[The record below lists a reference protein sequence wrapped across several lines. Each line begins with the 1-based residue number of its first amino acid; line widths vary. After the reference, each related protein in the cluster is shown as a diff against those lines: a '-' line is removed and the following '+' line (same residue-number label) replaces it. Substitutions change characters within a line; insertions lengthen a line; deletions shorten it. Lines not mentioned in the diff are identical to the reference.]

1 MTTDEMYMSR
11 AIRLAMSGAVHVSPN
26 PMVGALIVAPDG
38 RVIGEGFHRRFGEAH
53 AEVNALA
60 SVADVDLPLIP
71 LSTCYVT
78 LEPCSHY
85 GKTPPCAQLL
95 CRHHPRRVVVGTVDP
110 NPRVAGRGIKMLQ
123 DAGIEVVSDVL
134 AQECRNLNRR
144 FFTSQ
149 LLRRPWILLKWAESS
164 SGDMCLPDGSPITI
178 SSPLTKVLMHRQRS
192 LCDAI
197 MVGTNTLL
205 HDNPSLDNRL
215 WPGNSP
221 RPVLFASKAISPR
234 VAESL
239 KAFSRDPII
248 LDPNIPL
255 VQNMNSLF
263 SDYHISS
270 LMVEGGRRLLDS
282 FIKAQL
288 YDEIRVERVL

>member
-11 AIRLAMSGAVHVSPN
+11 AIRLAMSGAGHVSPN

-60 SVADVDLPLIP
+60 SVADVDIPLIP

-234 VAESL
+234 VAERL

-248 LDPNIPL
+248 LDTNIPL
-255 VQNMNSLF
+255 AQNMNSLF

-282 FIKAQL
+282 FIKALL